1 METSFVPTNSLL
13 RPSAMAS
20 PPPACGT
27 IPHTV
32 LTTFGVSNRGTLHS
46 ASTSSAPDLRR
57 HFSLSHSPPNSESQ
71 PSQSTCSSLAPVG
84 NRPIKSYQSPEQRD
98 QEVCESLSLL
108 HRQQATLEEQ
118 KKAFADV
125 ISKLSNICS
134 ELKTLSQSLKQTAEN
149 LSESQT
155 TAIAST
161 FRAELR
167 AYYEKLEE
175 RLRPLTAP
183 VDSSE
188 PSLSQI
194 LSQVES
200 SFGHISQIFIER
212 WAHFEQQQK
221 AAFDLLLKDISHSLQ
236 QCSQHRQCSAL
247 QTQNSQSSSSSSGD
261 ICHASL
267 VPVTS
272 FTNSF
277 V

>member
-1 METSFVPTNSLL
+1 MLCCPSNKLQPTAHSAEGLCDNSSPRSVIQIGDLHMETSFVPTNSLL

-161 FRAELR
+161 SRRTQGILRKVGGTTASVNRA
-167 AYYEKLEE
+167 
-175 RLRPLTAP
+175 
-183 VDSSE
+183 
-188 PSLSQI
+188 
-194 LSQVES
+194 
-200 SFGHISQIFIER
+200 
-212 WAHFEQQQK
+212 
-221 AAFDLLLKDISHSLQ
+221 
-236 QCSQHRQCSAL
+236 C
-247 QTQNSQSSSSSSGD
+247 
-261 ICHASL
+261 
-267 VPVTS
+267 
-272 FTNSF
+272 
-277 V
+277 

>member
-183 VDSSE
+183 V
-188 PSLSQI
+188 
-194 LSQVES
+194 V
-200 SFGHISQIFIER
+200 
-212 WAHFEQQQK
+212 
-221 AAFDLLLKDISHSLQ
+221 SLQ
-236 QCSQHRQCSAL
+236 ATRDRAQKITH
-247 QTQNSQSSSSSSGD
+247 
-261 ICHASL
+261 
-267 VPVTS
+267 
-272 FTNSF
+272 
-277 V
+277 